1 MAKLGIDTLCQKS
14 VEIWEPEDSTVS
26 ILFPNFIIK
35 DLKAPSGMLLE
46 ELCPVLLQVP
56 KYFGL
61 AYLFLP
67 NILLIYILCRSQ
79 TYCARPKDD
88 FHSVILVFVPA
99 QNILEQH

>member
-46 ELCPVLLQVP
+46 DICPVLLQVP

-61 AYLFLP
+61 ASKLYIPSTP
-67 NILLIYILCRSQ
+67 NNSNVTNTFMCLGRTGRFGQ
-79 TYCARPKDD
+79 R
-88 FHSVILVFVPA
+88 
-99 QNILEQH
+99 